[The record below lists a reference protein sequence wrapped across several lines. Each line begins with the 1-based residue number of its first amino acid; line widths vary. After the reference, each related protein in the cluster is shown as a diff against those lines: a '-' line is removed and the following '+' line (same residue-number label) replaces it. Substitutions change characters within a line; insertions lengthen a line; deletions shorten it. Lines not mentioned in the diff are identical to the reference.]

1 MNDSALKMWRKRA
14 GLSQREA
21 AKCLNLSLKGY
32 QELER
37 GRKFDTGEPVEP
49 DLRTR
54 LACAAIESGLPP
66 I

>member
-1 MNDSALKMWRKRA
+1 MSDSALKMWRKRA
-14 GLSQREA
+14 GLNQREA
-21 AKCLNLSLKGY
+21 ARRLNLSLKGY

-37 GRKFDTGEPVEP
+37 GKKFDTGEPVEP

-54 LACAAIESGLPP
+54 LACAAIENGLPP

>member
-1 MNDSALKMWRKRA
+1 MSSTPIKQWRARL
-14 GLSQREA
+14 GISQREA